1 MFKKLIFCNALLL
14 FPASVFAATNIPDS
28 QLIYTWGYG
37 NIMNDMLQAVKGM
50 TTEADY
56 IIKAAMTIAFFIFAI
71 QKAMGDRTSP
81 IFEFG
86 KFLLLYAVVYFFFLS
101 PANTSKNQ
109 FMIHDEVTNKD
120 YVVSRVPM
128 GIGYTLSL
136 MSRFEKVLL
145 DGMEKHFS
153 TPDSTAYSQAG
164 LGFSL
169 NAMMD
174 LPTLRIQKTN
184 PDVQLNI
191 NAYVKN
197 CLQYDTLSGKISI
210 NDIHT
215 SDELI
220 NVLFPTTN
228 SKLTV
233 YYENNNG
240 QMNDSLI
247 SCGESAQNLK
257 RDIAQVAGAREAV
270 EAHIANVGTV
280 TEWRN
285 KFNGVSQI
293 YFGQAKGAREQ
304 IQQMV
309 LINALDDGIN
319 NTASVLG
326 IDPNSLAANAAVAEQ
341 SYVTGMQAQGKLAQ
355 TYLPIAK
362 AYLTAIIVGLSW
374 LMAILSIMFGSYQ
387 YIKMFFVLCL
397 SLVLWTPIL
406 SIINYLNDLTLQHTF
421 AFVNAGV
428 GAITYANYQ
437 EVFQAVTSHSSYLK
451 YLVMLTPLLAFS
463 LAKGSEMGFVS
474 LASGLSQ
481 QLAGSARS
489 ASSFSTQ
496 QGLST
501 RSEISS
507 ADGSMTSSLY
517 AGRKEDVYASDTG
530 GSFVQMSNVSN
541 FGGYGANASV
551 STVANSKGVLNSD
564 GSVGLGDVSTI
575 STSAMNSES
584 QTRLSSITNSA
595 NSYFSTDEGRQFL
608 SDFMSSTGSSSSRA
622 KGFGFGDN
630 TSIQSTESSSSGK
643 GDSTTYHDQTNVNTA
658 FSGGVGI
665 NPKGDRG
672 ASGANVG
679 INGSINESMGK
690 NIQNTENVSENN
702 THSGGKSYTYT
713 ENDVANLMQ
722 DKAFRA
728 AFGNHLSTSESKG
741 AQELKSQLDSFTAL
755 ESFSKQYGTNTE
767 TQMVQN
773 YMNEHNLQGNQG
785 LAQALVAL
793 EQAGARGDFET
804 LGHYAGMKNNESI
817 NASGLEK
824 PDMKNHLNY
833 DKVAGEYSQNAG
845 SAKFQSSFGVDK
857 NGNIVQGALTREH
870 SQNSDDIAFQNGG
883 KAANLS
889 NLGGKTDTAAQFKDI
904 GSQKSIGAGRSSF
917 STGKNLDRGIF

>member
-1 MFKKLIFCNALLL
+1 MFKKLILCNALLL

-304 IQQMV
+304 IQQMMP
-309 LINALDDGIN
+309 INALDDGIN

-501 RSEISS
+501 KTEISTPRGEEVYALS
-507 ADGSMTSSLY
+507 AGFSTSQSTFGADGRSFNDMKDLNTGTSTIKDNMSGNSATLNADGSIGYTNINGLNSSFGANNVKTSLESL
-517 AGRKEDVYASDTG
+517 SH
-530 GSFVQMSNVSN
+530 SIQNSNLATRAHEVSN
-541 FGGYGANASV
+541 GQGNSFGISENDSTTIAKAHQDALAEAYAKHTGVSVAQAYTDTMGLSAEASGGLKVFGIGGTVSGSV
-551 STVANSKGVLNSD
+551 STSSNESESWSQGLSSEQKEQIMKTYSENLSNEIAKNSSVATSFNNLFKTGAVTNSEQLKS
-564 GSVGLGDVSTI
+564 S
-575 STSAMNSES
+575 MNSYTEATS
-584 QTRLSSITNSA
+584 INNSISGNGGASMVTNYINENLGGAMTKENVATAMTRLEQMA
-595 NSYFSTDEGRQFL
+595 ARQDL
-608 SDFMSSTGSSSSRA
+608 
-622 KGFGFGDN
+622 
-630 TSIQSTESSSSGK
+630 
-643 GDSTTYHDQTNVNTA
+643 
-658 FSGGVGI
+658 
-665 NPKGDRG
+665 
-672 ASGANVG
+672 
-679 INGSINESMGK
+679 
-690 NIQNTENVSENN
+690 
-702 THSGGKSYTYT
+702 
-713 ENDVANLMQ
+713 
-722 DKAFRA
+722 
-728 AFGNHLSTSESKG
+728 
-741 AQELKSQLDSFTAL
+741 
-755 ESFSKQYGTNTE
+755 
-767 TQMVQN
+767 
-773 YMNEHNLQGNQG
+773 QG
-785 LAQALVAL
+785 LAHYANTDANVSQGDLTQQSKKDFYSPL
-793 EQAGARGDFET
+793 EHKVGFNKDMDNMSGSYDSKINSRNAPSSWDSNGIAGEAQRAAGAAK
-804 LGHYAGMKNNESI
+804 HKAGTAIEERDNKI
-817 NASGLEK
+817 
-824 PDMKNHLNY
+824 
-833 DKVAGEYSQNAG
+833 
-845 SAKFQSSFGVDK
+845 
-857 NGNIVQGALTREH
+857 
-870 SQNSDDIAFQNGG
+870 SDAY
-883 KAANLS
+883 K
-889 NLGGKTDTAAQFKDI
+889 NLGKM
-904 GSQKSIGAGRSSF
+904 
-917 STGKNLDRGIF
+917 